1 MMKKLLRAYATFL
14 KRMRYALKAYL
25 KGMSNA
31 FDKIKRV

>member
-14 KRMRYALKAYL
+14 KRMSYALKAYL